1 MKSLAR
7 QIQLDPVERTRNVQV
22 PQRTPE
28 IYSFFRNYLD
38 GAPGYGRP
46 PAFGGFPGGSAPPG
60 MGAPPGT
67 AAPGTAPPPGMQV
80 NNQQPGRPSGFPS
93 SFQPPANMPNI
104 NFNAPVIRLGTTGP
118 SKSAMPLGNEPRR
131 ESEARSA
138 RPGLGAGQGMDA
150 QRQAVRES
158 MMQLVPPTKDEIVRT
173 IFVGGITEGVGGDEG
188 IERILQCAG
197 NLRRWIRATDADNK
211 ACRFGFAEYE
221 DPESLVTAVEVLKD
235 VEVPVKSHAVNGTKK
250 EGDGEDMKVEKS
262 KLLVNIDD
270 ASYNYLEQW
279 EASRGDQ
286 DPIQAQLRLDA
297 AKSALAGVLTDLANP
312 SAPMQTND
320 MSNVDRDGDYS
331 MQNGDEKPDAE
342 VVTIPLSADD
352 ELSDIPAEMRE
363 TVAKEI
369 QAFRDRSTRRDME
382 RLRREE
388 ELEAMERR
396 RNMNQSKPSRLASPP
411 LSAPSGPAGGANGI
425 PVGPRDRGVPN
436 APAGPKGYTESQ
448 MPRDYQKG
456 VTFVNG
462 SGINGV
468 GAAGLIDREDEDTD
482 ASDEDMER
490 RKQEKK
496 EAELEK
502 MYQDQRRRWLNRE
515 RSRTAAV
522 EREKARDKEEQAQK
536 EAEKEA
542 VAKRLREWND
552 DTEASRKAEEYYV
565 DRSLWIRN
573 RATFR
578 NRELNLDDVDRNAE
592 EKEKARDA
600 QQREQA
606 RGMADDFLNRQA
618 MELDIKAPREPQRFK
633 LSLGAATQKA
643 QAAATGRRTVAEVEG
658 LLEDEEEADSSA
670 KRTLIPIKFDNAS
683 DAMGLTEEERA
694 QAARQLAADIP
705 SDKDGLWKW
714 PVKWEFVD
722 ETVLGEQLKPFVE
735 KKIVEY
741 LGVQEQMLV
750 EVVEDH
756 IRKRGEPQALVG
768 ELEGALDE
776 EAEVLVKK
784 LWRMIIFFSESEKR
798 GLSA

>member
-1 MKSLAR
+1 MLS
-7 QIQLDPVERTRNVQV
+7 D
-22 PQRTPE
+22 
-28 IYSFFRNYLD
+28 
-38 GAPGYGRP
+38 
-46 PAFGGFPGGSAPPG
+46 
-60 MGAPPGT
+60 
-67 AAPGTAPPPGMQV
+67 
-80 NNQQPGRPSGFPS
+80 
-93 SFQPPANMPNI
+93 
-104 NFNAPVIRLGTTGP
+104 
-118 SKSAMPLGNEPRR
+118 
-131 ESEARSA
+131 
-138 RPGLGAGQGMDA
+138 
-150 QRQAVRES
+150 
-158 MMQLVPPTKDEIVRT
+158 
-173 IFVGGITEGVGGDEG
+173 
-188 IERILQCAG
+188 
-197 NLRRWIRATDADNK
+197 
-211 ACRFGFAEYE
+211 
-221 DPESLVTAVEVLKD
+221 
-235 VEVPVKSHAVNGTKK
+235 
-250 EGDGEDMKVEKS
+250 
-262 KLLVNIDD
+262 
-270 ASYNYLEQW
+270 
-279 EASRGDQ
+279 
-286 DPIQAQLRLDA
+286 
-297 AKSALAGVLTDLANP
+297 LTHP
-312 SAPMQTND
+312 SAPIQTND

-331 MQNGDEKPDAE
+331 MQNGDEKPDTE

-382 RLRREE
+382 RLKREE

-396 RNMNQSKPSRLASPP
+396 RNLNQSRTSRLASPP
-411 LSAPSGPAGGANGI
+411 ISAPSGPAGGANGI

-448 MPRDYQKG
+448 IPRDYQKG

-462 SGINGV
+462 SGINGA
-468 GAAGLIDREDEDTD
+468 GGPGLIDREDEDSD
-482 ASDEDMER
+482 ASDEEIER
-490 RKQEKK
+490 RKQERKQ
-496 EAELEK
+496 AEQEK

-552 DTEASRKAEEYYV
+552 DVEASRKVEEYYV
-565 DRSLWIRN
+565 DRSMWIRN

-578 NRELNLDDVDRNAE
+578 NRESNMDDLDRNAE

-633 LSLGAATQKA
+633 LSLGAAAQKA

-670 KRTLIPIKFDNAS
+670 KRTLIPIKFDNAA

-768 ELEGALDE
+768 ELEGVSRATSKAGEMLT
-776 EAEVLVKK
+776 VTCVG
-784 LWRMIIFFSESEKR
+784 S
-798 GLSA
+798 G